1 MAKFRKKP
9 VVIEAFRL
17 NERGLVAEDWFWN
30 AVTRNDI
37 ITHCFGKH
45 EHDPAWCE
53 IKTLEGTMIANAG
66 DYIIQGVHG
75 EIYPC
80 KSDIFQK
87 TYTEDKPKT
96 NADCIRAMSDEELAE
111 FIYSMVDGSNN
122 HNVACYGCINYGTH
136 HSDPA
141 NKGTYFYE
149 CDGCENEGIGLDVL
163 MWLQQP
169 AEGE

>member
-17 NERGLVAEDWFWN
+17 NERGLIAEDWFWD

-45 EHDPAWCE
+45 EPDPAWCE

-80 KSDIFQK
+80 KADIFQK

-96 NADCIRAMSDEELAE
+96 NADHIRAMSDEELDYFLHKVTYGMDE
-111 FIYSMVDGSNN
+111 CPHQYGSEK
-122 HNVACYGCINYGTH
+122 AL
-136 HSDPA
+136 
-141 NKGTYFYE
+141 E
-149 CDGCENEGIGLDVL
+149 
-163 MWLQQP
+163 WLQQP
-169 AEGE
+169 VEEDGNDERKENENV

>member
-1 MAKFRKKP
+1 MIMAKFRKKP

-17 NERGLVAEDWFWN
+17 NERGLIAEDWFWD

-45 EHDPAWCE
+45 EPDPAWCE

-80 KSDIFQK
+80 KADIFQK

-96 NADCIRAMSDEELAE
+96 NADRIRSMSDEELAE
-111 FIYSMVDGSNN
+111 FIKNIKVRAALCKAVKNN
-122 HNVACYGCINYGTH
+122 DAFKELC
-136 HSDPA
+136 SAD
-141 NKGTYFYE
+141 
-149 CDGCENEGIGLDVL
+149 
-163 MWLQQP
+163 WLQQP
-169 AEGE
+169 AK